1 MNKFHGLTL
10 ALLTSLTLTACS
22 QPPPPPTP
30 PAPAAPATADND
42 APSTIIGRHVDKAI
56 SEARAEL
63 RTKNISI
70 SDGFNINING
80 HRIKREKGLPD
91 AEITPQGDL
100 LIEGKTVAINAR
112 QRAELVE
119 YRGHILDIADAGM
132 QIGAKGADLAVKA
145 VSEAIGAIFSGDED
159 GVEKRMEAEGQKIKA
174 VAMRLCNQLPPLLA
188 SQDKLAASLPAF
200 KPYATLTQDDI
211 DDCNKDEEPNVAVSS
226 SAVSSK

>member
-1 MNKFHGLTL
+1 MHKIHRLTL
-10 ALLTSLTLTACS
+10 ALVVSVPLLACKPS
-22 QPPPPPTP
+22 PAPPTGSSP
-30 PAPAAPATADND
+30 PSPATVDKD

-56 SEARAEL
+56 NEARAEL

-100 LIEGKTVAINAR
+100 VIEGKSVAINAS

-119 YRGHILDIADAGM
+119 YRGHIIDIADAGM
-132 QIGAKGADLAVKA
+132 QIGSKGADLAVKA

-159 GVEKRMEAEGQKIKA
+159 GVEKRMEAEAKKIKA
-174 VAMRLCNQLPPLLA
+174 VAMQLCNQLPPLLA

-211 DDCNKDEEPNVAVSS
+211 DDCNKDDEPNVAVTSD
-226 SAVSSK
+226 